1 MTKNKK
7 MMISALPFVALVVL
21 LAVFCGIVSS
31 KGYRLDMYIKIV
43 FNEGIVLSIVA
54 TGAIFIYTLGSF
66 DISLGAATLFAAT
79 LGVLTY
85 NATENFALMI
95 IMILLAGI
103 VCSLV
108 NSVLASIFH
117 IPVFVTT
124 VAMMSVL
131 SAIASQIITTKGGA
145 VGGIS
150 IPSEVVKH
158 LDNSAF
164 KIGVLVIW
172 VAICVFVFDYTKFGR
187 REKFV
192 GGNPICAQLSG
203 IKYNTYAIL
212 GFLLAGVGVGIGAF
226 MTLVY
231 TPSVTTTTAGDIGM
245 NIMVA
250 IVFGG
255 MPISGGARSKIYAAV
270 VGGFS
275 YIVLNNILD
284 LLIDSTSGYGITQI
298 VSAVFFLIIVYV
310 ASVNY
315 RSQTLPR

>member
-95 IMILLAGI
+95 IVILLAGI

-117 IPVFVTT
+117 IPVFVSND
-124 VAMMSVL
+124 VRVIRDC
-131 SAIASQIITTKGGA
+131 IA
-145 VGGIS
+145 
-150 IPSEVVKH
+150 
-158 LDNSAF
+158 
-164 KIGVLVIW
+164 
-172 VAICVFVFDYTKFGR
+172 DYYDKRWCGWW
-187 REKFV
+187 
-192 GGNPICAQLSG
+192 NQ
-203 IKYNTYAIL
+203 Y
-212 GFLLAGVGVGIGAF
+212 
-226 MTLVY
+226 
-231 TPSVTTTTAGDIGM
+231 
-245 NIMVA
+245 
-250 IVFGG
+250 
-255 MPISGGARSKIYAAV
+255 SKR
-270 VGGFS
+270 GCK
-275 YIVLNNILD
+275 
-284 LLIDSTSGYGITQI
+284 TSG
-298 VSAVFFLIIVYV
+298 
-310 ASVNY
+310 
-315 RSQTLPR
+315 

>member
-95 IMILLAGI
+95 IVILLAGI

-298 VSAVFFLIIVYV
+298 ESW
-310 ASVNY
+310 
-315 RSQTLPR
+315 Q